1 MPSSLLSFNRL
12 SWQLAGLIIVVAFG
26 YWLVF
31 SPSSHQAYQYKTKSV
46 TLGDLDTTVSAT
58 GTLAPLKEVEVG
70 IEVSGTIKTVEV
82 NYNDVVKTGQ
92 ILARLDT
99 RRLEAQAAQSKAS
112 LASARAKVHQT
123 QASVL
128 EAKSKMARLKELK
141 RLSDG
146 KAPSQYDLI
155 SARAELARANADE
168 ASAQASVVQAEAV
181 LAVNRT
187 DLIKAVVLS
196 PIDGIVLKRSAEP
209 GQTVASQFQAPVL
222 FTLAEDLKQMELQVD
237 IDEADVGMV
246 KAGQSATFTVD
257 AYPDRNFVADVK
269 QVRFGSQT
277 VDGVVTYK
285 AVLGIDNSD
294 LSLRPGMTATATIV
308 VNRKQGVR
316 LIENTVLEFTPPKIK
331 GSVNK
336 QSLIDSLIPHPPEF
350 DDTKNIS
357 SSSMSQQVWTVEGGE
372 LKGIDITKGSTNGL
386 VTEITEGDVKAGT
399 QLVFEQN
406 SQP

>member
-1 MPSSLLSFNRL
+1 MPSSRLSFSRL
-12 SWQLAGLIIVVAFG
+12 SWLLPGLIIVFAVC

-31 SPSSHQAYQYKTKSV
+31 SPSSHPAYQYRTKPV

-58 GTLAPLKEVEVG
+58 GTLAPLKEIEVG
-70 IEVSGTIKTVEV
+70 IEVSGTIKTVEA
-82 NYNDVVKTGQ
+82 NYNDSVKTGQ
-92 ILARLDT
+92 VLARLDT
-99 RRLEAQAAQSKAS
+99 TRLEAQATQSKAS
-112 LASARAKVHQT
+112 LASAHAKFLQV
-123 QASVL
+123 QANVL
-128 EAKSKMARLKELK
+128 EAKAKMARLQELK
-141 RLSDG
+141 RLSAG
-146 KAPSQYDLI
+146 KLPSQYDLI
-155 SARAELARANADE
+155 SATAELARANADE
-168 ASAQASVVQAEAV
+168 ASAQASVEQAEAV

-246 KAGQSATFTVD
+246 KAGQPATFTVD
-257 AYPDRNFVADVK
+257 AYPDRNFVADIK

-316 LIENTVLEFTPPKIK
+316 LIENAVLEFTPPKIK
-331 GSVNK
+331 GSGKK
-336 QSLIDSLIPHPPEF
+336 QGLIDSLIPHPPEF
-350 DDTKNIS
+350 DDTKNIPS
-357 SSSMSQQVWTVEGGE
+357 LIKSQQVWTVEGGE
-372 LKGIDITKGSTNGL
+372 LKGIAITKGSTNGL
-386 VTEITEGDVKAGT
+386 VTEITEGAVKAGT
-399 QLVFEQN
+399 QLVFEQKN
-406 SQP
+406 KP